1 MRVIEKALCIALAL
15 LTFTMSGPWQALAQQ
30 GTSTIVGIVVNNQ
43 KSPVPGIKIL
53 AKDSSGKKIL
63 GEVLTDAEGNY
74 QLKNLSTGQYQLT
87 LDPLK
92 SAFQGETVVAAL
104 GSQGLTVDW
113 IVSKSAKAIASA
125 TLGIASSGPFAFAD
139 TLAMAAPG
147 TPPAEPGALS
157 ETTKAI
163 IAGVIGA
170 GWVGSAIWAA
180 TTVNNPISPR
190 NPPPPIVSDS
200 Q

>member
-1 MRVIEKALCIALAL
+1 MRVIETALCCSLAFL
-15 LTFTMSGPWQALAQQ
+15 IFTMSGPWQALAQQ
-30 GTSTIVGIVVNNQ
+30 GTSAIVGIVVNNQ

-53 AKDSSGKKIL
+53 AKNSSGKIL
-63 GEVLTDAEGNY
+63 GEAVTDAEGNY
-74 QLKNLSTGQYQLT
+74 HLKNLSIGQYQLT

-125 TLGIASSGPFAFAD
+125 TLGIASAGHVAFGD

-147 TPPAEPGALS
+147 TTPADPGALS

-163 IAGVIGA
+163 LAGVIA
-170 GWVGSAIWAA
+170 SGWLGSAIWAA
-180 TTVNNPISPR
+180 TTSNNQTNNPPIISG
-190 NPPPPIVSDS
+190 SL
-200 Q
+200 

>member
-1 MRVIEKALCIALAL
+1 MRVIKELLLCSTLAFL
-15 LTFTMSGPWQALAQQ
+15 IFTMSGPWQALAQQ
-30 GTSTIVGIVVNNQ
+30 GTLAIVGIVVNNQ

-53 AKDSSGKKIL
+53 AKDSSGKIL
-63 GEVLTDAEGNY
+63 GEAVTDAEGNY
-74 QLKNLSTGQYQLT
+74 DLKNLSIGQYQLT

-125 TLGIASSGPFAFAD
+125 TLGIASSGPVAFGD

-147 TPPAEPGALS
+147 TAPAELGALS

-163 IAGVIGA
+163 LAGIIAS
-170 GWVGSAIWAA
+170 GWFGSAIWAA
-180 TTVNNPISPR
+180 TTSNNRPHSG
-190 NPPPPIVSDS
+190 S